1 MDSPLEDM
9 IDFLE
14 KFDWIYNFK
23 LTNFFID
30 QVWEKIPCEVG
41 TRLYMSYCGLISLNE
56 WTLDWLFVQSSLYI
70 KTTHGNLIM
79 CPL

>member
-1 MDSPLEDM
+1 MYKLILYFILFFFYFKEFIMMDSPLEDM

-41 TRLYMSYCGLISLNE
+41 TRL
-56 WTLDWLFVQSSLYI
+56 
-70 KTTHGNLIM
+70 
-79 CPL
+79 

>member
-56 WTLDWLFVQSSLYI
+56 
-70 KTTHGNLIM
+70 
-79 CPL
+79 